1 MNIQAIVA
9 AVIGIIIGVLGSIAF
24 MPQSAGQVS
33 TDEHAG
39 HEMDHKGIE
48 IEAGK
53 TIPTVS
59 IMAHKDSMSGFN
71 IHVTAQNFSFTPEKA
86 GADAIQGQG
95 HAHVYVNGKKVMRLY
110 GEWAHIPGEA
120 FADGE
125 NTISVTLN
133 ANDHSDWLVSGEHI
147 EASTVVTK

>member
-1 MNIQAIVA
+1 MNTQAIGA
-9 AVIGIIIGVLGSIAF
+9 AVIGIIIGVVGSLAF
-24 MPQSAGQVS
+24 MPQSSGQMS
-33 TDEHAG
+33 HDAQAG
-39 HEMDHKGIE
+39 HEMNHKGTE
-48 IEAGK
+48 VEAGK

-59 IMAHKDSMSGFN
+59 IMAQKDSMSGFN

-86 GADAIQGQG
+86 GTDAVPGQG
-95 HAHVYVNGKKVMRLY
+95 HAHVYVNGTKVMRLY

-133 ANDHSDWLVSGEHI
+133 ANDHSDWLVNGEHI
-147 EASTVVTK
+147 QASTVVTK